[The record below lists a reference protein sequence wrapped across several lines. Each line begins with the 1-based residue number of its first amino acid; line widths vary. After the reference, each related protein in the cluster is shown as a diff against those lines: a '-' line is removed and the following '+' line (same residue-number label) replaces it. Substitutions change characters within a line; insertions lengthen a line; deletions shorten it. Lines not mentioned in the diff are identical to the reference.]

1 MSWRDDV
8 SSFTLENIQILLN
21 FLQGLLLAMS
31 GVIAVVF
38 KPITLIHDCTFWG
51 IDSFKFYEAGF
62 VYFCSFL
69 FQKGHGSVAVI

>member
-1 MSWRDDV
+1 MNPFS
-8 SSFTLENIQILLN
+8 LEIKCTNSAY
-21 FLQGLLLAMS
+21 FFQGLFLAIQ

-38 KPITLIHDCTFWG
+38 KPITLIHGCTFRG

-62 VYFCSFL
+62 VYFCSSL